1 MTNCLLKLPCVNGS
15 ADGGAVLQYE
25 RGFFKYISFYVV
37 KISSV
42 FYSVLIIQLFC
53 SASLCELAE
62 TGQWK
67 TFGSSFTV

>member
-1 MTNCLLKLPCVNGS
+1 MALPM
-15 ADGGAVLQYE
+15 AEQ
-25 RGFFKYISFYVV
+25 FFGMSVFFLKYISFYVV

-42 FYSVLIIQLFC
+42 FCSVLIIQLFC